1 MALLENPGISDL
13 PSFSNIKQTS
23 EPIKDSSYSARAPSV
38 TVKSTSNDIESEH
51 LEKTRFGI
59 EEHPIDVVRHIKV
72 GIIGAGLA
80 GITAGVLLPAKLPGL
95 DLRIYDKNAD
105 VVRQITTLYSVPM
118 LTSGPGRHL
127 VNLPFTRSAA
137 ILEILTLPTTGL
149 KTHIRV
155 FGVTYLHTPINQD
168 SLPTLSGQ
176 KSLLRE
182 PRFETTGKAWH
193 ESITCIN
200 TFDFGNRYKRQS
212 GSPMRGSGKS
222 LLSM

>member
-1 MALLENPGISDL
+1 MTLLENPGISAL

-38 TVKSTSNDIESEH
+38 TVKSTSSDIESDH

-59 EEHPIDVVRHIKV
+59 EEHPIDVVRQIKV

-105 VVRQITTLYSVPM
+105 VVRQITTLYSVLM

-127 VNLPFTRSAA
+127 VNLPSFTRSAA
-137 ILEILTLPTTGL
+137 ILTLPTTGL

-200 TFDFGNRYKRQS
+200 TFDFSNRYKRQS

>member
-1 MALLENPGISDL
+1 MALLDNPGISAL

-38 TVKSTSNDIESEH
+38 TVKSTSNDIESDH
-51 LEKTRFGI
+51 LGKPRFGI

-105 VVRQITTLYSVPM
+105 VVRQITTPYSVLM

-137 ILEILTLPTTGL
+137 ILTLPTTGL

-155 FGVTYLHTPINQD
+155 FGVTYLRTPINQD